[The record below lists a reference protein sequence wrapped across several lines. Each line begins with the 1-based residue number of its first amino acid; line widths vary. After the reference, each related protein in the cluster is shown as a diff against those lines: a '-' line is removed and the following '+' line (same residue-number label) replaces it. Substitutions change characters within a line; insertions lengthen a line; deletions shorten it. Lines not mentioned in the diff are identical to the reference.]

1 MAIVK
6 MTLTEALA
14 KRSTLLKRLENWSS
28 SSDEGDYVK
37 SASKQMIFIKRASDT
52 KVGTLTIDEC
62 RKQAHSVFDKM
73 CADLNN
79 YIALTMAIND
89 ANVTHTVTVAGK
101 EMTIAAA
108 IAYKSSVVV
117 KSKNAHL
124 NIIERQIR
132 NINKSAED
140 YKRRIENSDALNSYL
155 TVALGPEENRKPA
168 DVEEQIKLYNKT
180 NGVEIIDPLN
190 LREKIDDMK
199 KDHNEFMDQVDTA
212 LSIANAKIEIE
223 VEFVD

>member
-14 KRSTLLKRLENWSS
+14 KRSTLLKRLENWSL
-28 SSDEGDYVK
+28 SDESNYVN
-37 SASKQMIFIKRASDT
+37 SANKQMIFIKKASDP

-62 RKQAHSVFDKM
+62 KKQAQSVFDKM

-79 YIALTMAIND
+79 YVALTMAIND
-89 ANVTHTVTVAGK
+89 ANVTHTVTIAGK

-108 IAYKSSVVV
+108 IAYKSAAVV

-132 NINKSAED
+132 NITKSAED
-140 YKRRIENSDALNSYL
+140 YKRRIEASDALNSYL

-180 NGVEIIDPLN
+180 NGIEIIDPLN